1 MTTDPSEKPL
11 SPWWRHAVIL
21 VMVFGFSVLT
31 MVTVLTYT
39 NAPPIPE
46 RVTDAAGTTLF
57 TRDDVEHGQEVF
69 LKYGLMEHGTLW
81 GHGAYLGPDYSA
93 EYLHRLAE
101 VTRDALARERHG
113 RPYAELDP
121 DAAAGLD
128 PAVTRLLKENRYDPA
143 SGTLRFS
150 AAEAAAWRIQKA
162 EWAEY
167 FSGPTPAPGLPAK
180 YIRDAGELEDLNSY
194 FAWAAWAT
202 VANRPGKDYSYTN
215 NWPYEPAVGN
225 RPSSSTYLW
234 SALSLVTLL
243 GGLGV
248 VLLVVGR
255 FDYLGWHGTSTS
267 GHAHDS
273 ALARWTFTPSQKAVG
288 LYFGVVALLFLLQ
301 ALAGGA
307 LAHYRVESGA
317 FYGFDLA
324 RYLPYNLLRTFH
336 LQLAIF
342 WIATAWVAGGLFLA
356 PIVGGAEPRGQRAGV
371 LALLA
376 ALAVVVFGSLGG
388 EWLGINDRLGDLWF
402 WFGHQ
407 GSEYLDL
414 GRFWQLLLA
423 VGLAGW
429 LVLMYR
435 ALRPA
440 IRDPRR
446 SELTSLFLYAAA
458 AIPLFYLPALFY
470 GPRTNFA
477 VIDNWRFWI
486 IHLWV
491 EGFFELFATVLVAV
505 MFVVL
510 GMVTART
517 ATRVI
522 YLDAILYLT
531 GGIVGTGHHWYF
543 TGQGT
548 LNMGL
553 AACFSALEVVPLTL
567 LTLDAWDF
575 IRLRE
580 RRCEDC
586 QASFA
591 DRHRWAIYFLMAVG
605 FWNFVGAGVFGFL
618 INLPIVSYFEVG
630 HRAHQQP
637 RPRRALR
644 RLRHAGARG
653 ARLLPALARAGRGLG
668 ARGAL
673 RPDRLLGSER
683 GSRPHDG
690 GRPLPGRRAAALG
703 RPPERVLARATAH
716 LPDERPLPHARVGPL
731 RGRHG
736 LPRGRRRAARPGGR
750 GPAPRL
756 EEERGDGRVTP
767 VRPQV
772 PSGPT
777 TRVPWRAVAL
787 PAEHGGWGLLAE
799 PALLGLVLAPSG
811 AGACLAL
818 AALSAFL
825 ARHPLRLWFLDRRKK
840 TRYPRTA
847 LAELFLSGYV
857 VVALLL
863 VAAAFA
869 LATSPFWPV
878 LAAAAPLGLCALTFD
893 ALGRSRE
900 AFPEAVGAVALGA
913 SATAIALAGGAPA
926 ALAWAA
932 WALLA
937 LRAVTTVL
945 YVRARI
951 RLDRGVAA
959 GPRAVHVG
967 HAVALVVAT
976 GLASAGWAPWLAVV
990 VFVVLLLRSAWG
1002 LSSRRRPVRPQ
1013 VLGFQELG
1021 YGVLT
1026 VALLAVGYRVGA

>member
-1 MTTDPSEKPL
+1 MSSDSSEQPL

-21 VMVFGFSVLT
+21 VMAFGFSVLT
-31 MVTVLTYT
+31 VVTVLTYT
-39 NAPPIPE
+39 NAPPVPE
-46 RVTDAAGTTLF
+46 RVTDANGATLF
-57 TRDDVEHGQEVF
+57 TGENVEHGQEVF

-101 VTRDALARERHG
+101 IARDTLARERHG
-113 RPYAELDP
+113 RSYAELDP
-121 DAAAGLD
+121 DAKAALD
-128 PAVTRLLKENRYDPA
+128 PAVHRLLKENRYDA
-143 SGTLRFS
+143 STGALRFS
-150 AAEAAAWRIQKA
+150 GAEAAAWQTQKT

-167 FSGPTPAPGLPAK
+167 FSGSRPAPGLPAK
-180 YIRDAGELEDLNSY
+180 YIHDAGDLADLTAY

-225 RPSSSTYLW
+225 RPSASTYLW

-243 GGLGV
+243 GGLGA
-248 VLLVVGR
+248 VLFIVGR

-267 GHAHDS
+267 GPTHES
-273 ALARWTFTPSQKAVG
+273 VLARWTLTPSQKAVG

-324 RYLPYNLLRTFH
+324 RFFPYNLLRTFH

-356 PIVGGAEPRGQRAGV
+356 PIVGGAEPRGQRASV
-371 LALLA
+371 LALLG

-388 EWLGINDRLGDLWF
+388 EWLGINDRLGSLWF

-423 VGLAGW
+423 VGLVGW

-440 IRDPRR
+440 IRDPQR
-446 SELTSLFLYAAA
+446 SELASLFLYAAT
-458 AIPLFYLPALFY
+458 AIPLFYLPALFF

-510 GMVTART
+510 GLVTART

-531 GGIVGTGHHWYF
+531 GGIIGTGHHWYF

-575 IRLRE
+575 IRLRH
-580 RRCEDC
+580 RRPE
-586 QASFA
+586 QAAPVFA

-618 INLPIVSYFEVG
+618 INLPIVSYFEIGTALTSNHG
-630 HRAHQQP
+630 HA
-637 RPRRALR
+637 ALFGVFGM
-644 RLRHAGARG
+644 L
-653 ARLLPALARAGRGLG
+653 ALAVLVFC
-668 ARGAL
+668 L
-673 RPDRLLGSER
+673 RS
-683 GSRPHDG
+683 
-690 GRPLPGRRAAALG
+690 
-703 RPPERVLARATAH
+703 LAR
-716 LPDERPLPHARVGPL
+716 DEVWARAERFVKLGFWGMNAGLALMMAVDLFPAGVLQLWDVLQNGYWHARRQAFLMGGTFHTL
-731 RGRHG
+731 EWTRS
-736 LPRGRRRAARPGGR
+736 AA
-750 GPAPRL
+750 
-756 EEERGDGRVTP
+756 D
-767 VRPQV
+767 
-772 PSGPT
+772 
-777 TRVPWRAVAL
+777 AVF
-787 PAEHGGWGLLAE
+787 LLAGVV
-799 PALLGLVLAPSG
+799 PLVLAVG
-811 AGACLAL
+811 
-818 AALSAFL
+818 
-825 ARHPLRLWFLDRRKK
+825 
-840 TRYPRTA
+840 
-847 LAELFLSGYV
+847 
-857 VVALLL
+857 LL
-863 VAAAFA
+863 V
-869 LATSPFWPV
+869 L
-878 LAAAAPLGLCALTFD
+878 D
-893 ALGRSRE
+893 SRKGTE
-900 AFPEAVGAVALGA
+900 
-913 SATAIALAGGAPA
+913 PA
-926 ALAWAA
+926 
-932 WALLA
+932 
-937 LRAVTTVL
+937 R
-945 YVRARI
+945 
-951 RLDRGVAA
+951 
-959 GPRAVHVG
+959 
-967 HAVALVVAT
+967 
-976 GLASAGWAPWLAVV
+976 
-990 VFVVLLLRSAWG
+990 
-1002 LSSRRRPVRPQ
+1002 
-1013 VLGFQELG
+1013 
-1021 YGVLT
+1021 
-1026 VALLAVGYRVGA
+1026 